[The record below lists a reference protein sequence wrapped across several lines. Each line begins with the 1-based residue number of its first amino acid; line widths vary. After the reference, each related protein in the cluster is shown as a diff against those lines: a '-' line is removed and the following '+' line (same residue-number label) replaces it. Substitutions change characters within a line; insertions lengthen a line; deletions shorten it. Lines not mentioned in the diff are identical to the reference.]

1 MMGCQPQLPP
11 PVSLCCPLVFLIVL
25 GELSAGGGPL
35 HHSVSGIIPKNKN
48 IKRIADEGRWRE
60 LQPASHHRRKEWEEP
75 EKSFSLPYFRLE
87 PIPGPVPP
95 DLKLPEEVGEILLD
109 LIRSEQDLILG
120 WLDWLAAWVYILPEN
135 PYLSLPEIL
144 IFPW

>member
-1 MMGCQPQLPP
+1 MEGAA
-11 PVSLCCPLVFLIVL
+11 
-25 GELSAGGGPL
+25 AGIPSQEERVGGA
-35 HHSVSGIIPKNKN
+35 
-48 IKRIADEGRWRE
+48 R
-60 LQPASHHRRKEWEEP
+60 